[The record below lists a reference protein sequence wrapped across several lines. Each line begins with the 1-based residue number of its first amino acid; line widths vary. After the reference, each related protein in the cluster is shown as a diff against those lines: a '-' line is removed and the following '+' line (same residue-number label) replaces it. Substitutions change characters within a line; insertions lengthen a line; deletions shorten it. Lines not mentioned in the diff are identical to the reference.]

1 MSAKI
6 TVVIVDPSVE
16 PDIAEVTANYQ
27 TYQKI
32 VGGYIQYLPT
42 DDPEMIA
49 YIDEEAKLKSG
60 HTRNKVGT
68 EMFERVSPGFL
79 SGDDYIAGTIVFIG
93 LDEEGAECSLTK
105 EQLRSL
111 KSAL

>member
-1 MSAKI
+1 MRSLI
-6 TVVIVDPSVE
+6 TVVIVDPGVE

-49 YIDEEAKLKSG
+49 YIDEEAKLKPG
-60 HTRNKVGT
+60 VVHNKVGT

-79 SGDDYIAGTIVFIG
+79 SGDDYIAGTIVFLG
-93 LDEEGAECSLTK
+93 LDEEGVECSLTK
-105 EQLRSL
+105 EQLGSL
-111 KSAL
+111 KSVL